1 MGVDSRFCPQK
12 GGFLDL
18 FCNKTAPAARR
29 HLQTQHPG
37 ADLVLEDVSYSFKD
51 GYYHAQVTDPGS
63 RDGDFTLTLSMG
75 GRLLYDGYDAQVR
88 SGENTARRLRNA
100 YRQLVDGVLADLAFP
115 CTVRLGFGDLAFGDS
130 AVDSTRPYAIPPAQL
145 TQDGVYDI
153 PALGARAGEVTL
165 CLEAEEVSVPHLGA
179 LLLDIKDRFS
189 KAGVPF
195 YAVHCVLEAP
205 RPAKSSTEP
214 TGDPLRQTDGPT
226 GSAGSATG
234 PADSVTEPAD
244 SAAKTTGGSTDSADG
259 SATGAQ
265 GTATACLEVRGF
277 LWDDLYAQGLEQR
290 LAAAIQA
297 TADYYAQQYAL
308 KQQQG

>member
-1 MGVDSRFCPQK
+1 MWGSTAVFAPKRAVFW
-12 GGFLDL
+12 GL

-29 HLQTQHPG
+29 HLQAQYPG

-51 GYYHAQVTDPGS
+51 GYYHAHVTDPGS
-63 RDGDFTLTLSMG
+63 RDGDFALTLNMG

-88 SGENTARRLRNA
+88 SGENTARRLRDA
-100 YRQLVDGVLADLAFP
+100 YRQLVDGVLADPAFP

-130 AVDSTRPYAIPPAQL
+130 AVDSPRPYAIPPAQL

-165 CLEAEEVSVPHLGA
+165 CLEAEDVSVPHLGA
-179 LLLDIKDRFS
+179 LLLDIKDRFA

-205 RPAKSSTEP
+205 RPA
-214 TGDPLRQTDGPT
+214 D
-226 GSAGSATG
+226 
-234 PADSVTEPAD
+234 
-244 SAAKTTGGSTDSADG
+244 GSTDSADG
-259 SATGAQ
+259 SATDAQ
-265 GTATACLEVRGF
+265 GAATACLEMRGF

-297 TADYYAQQYAL
+297 TADYYARQYAL

>member
-1 MGVDSRFCPQK
+1 MRKKNMTKRRKFARLLAALAALVIL
-12 GGFLDL
+12 GGLGWFANAMAGNPLSWAL
-18 FCNKTAPAARR
+18 AAHAARR
-29 HLQTQHPG
+29 HLQAQYPG

-51 GYYHAQVTDPGS
+51 GYYHAHVTDPGS
-63 RDGDFTLTLSMG
+63 RDGDFTLTLTMG

-88 SGENTARRLRNA
+88 SGENTARRLNDA
-100 YRQLVDGVLADLAFP
+100 YRQLVDGVLADPAFP

-130 AVDSTRPYAIPPAQL
+130 AVDSPRPYAIPPAQL
-145 TQDGVYDI
+145 TLDAEYDI

-165 CLEAEEVSVPHLGA
+165 GLEDAEVNTQRLAA
-179 LLLDIKDRFS
+179 LLLDIKDRFA

-205 RPAKSSTEP
+205 RPADGSTRP
-214 TGDPLRQTDGPT
+214 TGDPAGLTDG
-226 GSAGSATG
+226 STG
-234 PADSVTEPAD
+234 PADSV
-244 SAAKTTGGSTDSADG
+244 DG
-259 SATGAQ
+259 SAAGAQ
-265 GTATACLEVRGF
+265 GAATAYLEVRGF

-297 TADYYAQQYAL
+297 TEAYYAEQYAL